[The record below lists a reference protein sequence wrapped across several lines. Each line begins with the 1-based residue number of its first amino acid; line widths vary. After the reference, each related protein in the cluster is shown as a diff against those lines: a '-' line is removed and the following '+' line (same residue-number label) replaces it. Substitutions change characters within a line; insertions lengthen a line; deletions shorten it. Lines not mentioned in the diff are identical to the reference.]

1 MKINFLQKKPF
12 YIFEIDSFLSDEEYD
27 LLEKNFPVEDKSKMV
42 NVIGNKTYFDNKMQ
56 ANEHYEDLALK
67 NNEAIK
73 ILSKKFDEVFF
84 INLIKKLK
92 KEIFISRLSNL
103 KDLKLL
109 FKLLRKTKIVS
120 KTTTKNLFQKFF
132 YSNYQYSFEFSYMNK
147 DSFILPHT
155 DKTSKLVSL
164 MLYFPTKKL
173 NNSYIGT
180 TFYNSKFKNFD
191 NNQPFQTI
199 EENLAFYRK
208 NLKES
213 LIFPFRKKKLFGF
226 IKSDV
231 SWHGVKKLE
240 IPEDET
246 RKSININLKI

>member
-84 INLIKKLK
+84 INLIKKIK

-120 KTTTKNLFQKFF
+120 KTTTKNLFQKF
-132 YSNYQYSFEFSYMNK
+132 S
-147 DSFILPHT
+147 
-155 DKTSKLVSL
+155 
-164 MLYFPTKKL
+164 
-173 NNSYIGT
+173 
-180 TFYNSKFKNFD
+180 
-191 NNQPFQTI
+191 
-199 EENLAFYRK
+199 
-208 NLKES
+208 
-213 LIFPFRKKKLFGF
+213 
-226 IKSDV
+226 
-231 SWHGVKKLE
+231 
-240 IPEDET
+240 
-246 RKSININLKI
+246 

>member
-12 YIFEIDSFLSDEEYD
+12 CIFEIDSFLSDEEYD
-27 LLEKNFPVEDKSKMV
+27 LLEKNFPLEDKNKMV

-56 ANEHYEDLALK
+56 ANELYEDLASK

-73 ILSKKFDEVFF
+73 ILSKKFDEFFF
-84 INLIKKLK
+84 INLMKKLK

-109 FKLLRKTKIVS
+109 FSLLRKTKIVH
-120 KTTTKNLFQKFF
+120 KTTTKNLFQKLF

-155 DKTSKLVSL
+155 DKTTKLISL

-173 NNSYIGT
+173 NDLYIGT

-191 NNQPFQTI
+191 NEQPFQSV
-199 EENLAFYRK
+199 EENFAFYRK
-208 NLKES
+208 TLKES
-213 LIFPFRKKKLFGF
+213 LTFPFKKKKLFGF

-231 SWHGVKKLE
+231 SWHGVEKLE

-246 RKSININLKI
+246 RKSININLKF